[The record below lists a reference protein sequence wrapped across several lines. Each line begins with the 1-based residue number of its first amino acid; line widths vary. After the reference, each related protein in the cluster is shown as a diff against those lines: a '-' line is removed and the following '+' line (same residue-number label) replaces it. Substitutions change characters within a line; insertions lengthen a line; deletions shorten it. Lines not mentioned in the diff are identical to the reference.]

1 MNAQKTIT
9 YKGDDV
15 DVDIEY
21 SPGSYHPACTSGPPD
36 NWHPDESE
44 PPEITSIKVS
54 ETKEEILSE
63 LSEGEIDKLTDKL
76 IEDHIDSEPDYEPDD
91 IGDDDWQ
98 DGQDAWERSQG
109 I

>member
-1 MNAQKTIT
+1 MQTQMT
-9 YKGDDV
+9 LTWQGDEV

-21 SPGSYHPACTSGPPD
+21 SPGSYHPACTSGNPD

-54 ETKEEILSE
+54 DTCEEILSG
-63 LSEGEIDKLTDKL
+63 LSESEVSRLTDKL
-76 IEDHIDSEPDYEPDD
+76 MEQQNDYEPDYEPND

-98 DGQDAWERSQG
+98 DGQDAWEASQG